1 MADKNLSSF
10 SSRSLTRKDMRLDF
24 KSSKSFLL
32 CQVSF
37 NLQVLMPHSI
47 KKNHSSLAE
56 KKTVSNFVQQGS
68 GLRVPFFP
76 FLLFFS
82 ISTLVWTLRFIKTE
96 VLIQHSVQLCSVH
109 IKSSVWEKG
118 IKKV

>member
-1 MADKNLSSF
+1 MAGKNLSSF
-10 SSRSLTRKDMRLDF
+10 SSRSLARKDMRLDF

-37 NLQVLMPHSI
+37 NLQVLMPHSM
-47 KKNHSSLAE
+47 KKNHSSLA
-56 KKTVSNFVQQGS
+56 KKKQ
-68 GLRVPFFP
+68 
-76 FLLFFS
+76 LLFFS

-118 IKKV
+118 IKKI

>member
-1 MADKNLSSF
+1 MAGKNLSSF

-47 KKNHSSLAE
+47 RKNHSSLAE
-56 KKTVSNFVQQGS
+56 KKTAAFLFNKHISLDASLHQNGSSNTA
-68 GLRVPFFP
+68 
-76 FLLFFS
+76 FS
-82 ISTLVWTLRFIKTE
+82 PVVFSP
-96 VLIQHSVQLCSVH
+96 H
-109 IKSSVWEKG
+109 
-118 IKKV
+118 

>member
-1 MADKNLSSF
+1 MAGKNLSSF

-24 KSSKSFLL
+24 ISSKSFLL

-37 NLQVLMPHSI
+37 NLQVIMPHSI

-56 KKTVSNFVQQGS
+56 KKKQ
-68 GLRVPFFP
+68 
-76 FLLFFS
+76 LLFFS